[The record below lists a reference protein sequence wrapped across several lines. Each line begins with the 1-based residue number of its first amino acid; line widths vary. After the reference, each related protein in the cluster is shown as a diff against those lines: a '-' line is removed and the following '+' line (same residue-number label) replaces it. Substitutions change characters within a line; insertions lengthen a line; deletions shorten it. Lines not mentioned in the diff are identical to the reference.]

1 MRISILILGLK
12 ALKANKKD
20 FDQLQLSWPSKLG
33 QLRIFTGN
41 YTNNTH
47 PGGGGGGGG
56 GHSRIK
62 ITGMLVGKLESDP
75 LKQTNLGVAQLY
87 FTPKEDLTPFVMFIY
102 EFAFG
107 PTPSDSF

>member
-1 MRISILILGLK
+1 MVNCAYSLGTTRITRTRAGE
-12 ALKANKKD
+12 AE
-20 FDQLQLSWPSKLG
+20 
-33 QLRIFTGN
+33 
-41 YTNNTH
+41 
-47 PGGGGGGGG
+47 GGG

-87 FTPKEDLTPFVMFIY
+87 FTPKGDVTPFVMFIY

>member
-1 MRISILILGLK
+1 MINSSYLDRASLVNCAYSLGTARITRTRAGE
-12 ALKANKKD
+12 AE
-20 FDQLQLSWPSKLG
+20 
-33 QLRIFTGN
+33 
-41 YTNNTH
+41 
-47 PGGGGGGGG
+47 GGGG